1 MSNIRVTALY
11 KFVAFEDPEALRAPL
26 IERLDELGI
35 KGTILLATEG
45 INGTIAGDPD
55 AMDAALTAICD
66 LPGCAALEWKD
77 STAEAM
83 PFLRLKVRLKQEI
96 VTMGVPGTDPT
107 CLVGAYVKPQD
118 WNALITDPDTVLID
132 TRNDYEVALGTFQG
146 AIDPET
152 ESFRQFP
159 DWFETFRTELA
170 AQGRTPKIAMF
181 CTGGIRCEKST
192 SYVKSLGIEDVF
204 HLQGGILKYLETV
217 PREDSLWQGEC
228 FVFDER
234 VSVGH
239 GLAVGDYQLCHACRH
254 PVSAEDRTHDQF
266 EDGVSC
272 PRCYGTFTDTKL
284 AALRERQKQVRLA
297 KARGESHIG
306 DDVIMTPR
314 KKTPA

>member
-1 MSNIRVTALY
+1 MIRVTALY
-11 KFVAFEDPEALRAPL
+11 KFVTFEDPDALREPL
-26 IERLDELGI
+26 FTRLSELGI

-45 INGTIAGDPD
+45 VNGTIAGPTE
-55 AMDAALTAICD
+55 AMDQALQAVSA
-66 LPGCAALEWKD
+66 LPGCETLEWKD
-77 STAEAM
+77 SHVEVM
-83 PFLRLKVRLKQEI
+83 PFLRLKVRLKNEI

-107 CLVGAYVKPQD
+107 CLVGAYVKPEN
-118 WNALITDPDTVLID
+118 WNALIADPDTVVID

-152 ESFRQFP
+152 ESFREFP
-159 DWFETFRTELA
+159 AWFESFRAELA

-217 PREDSLWQGEC
+217 PQTESLWQGEC

-239 GLAVGDYQLCHACRH
+239 GLEVGDYQLCHACRH
-254 PVSAEDRTHDQF
+254 PVSAADRLDGRY
-266 EDGVSC
+266 EEGVSC
-272 PRCYGTFTDTKL
+272 PRCHGTFSDEKM

-297 KARGESHIG
+297 KARGETHIG
-306 DDVIMTPR
+306 DDVVMTPR
-314 KKTPA
+314 KKVTA